1 MPNTDFS
8 KRPVFTD
15 LNFKIINML
24 KLKDQYFQALGE
36 KGKYPWEMGVKTDHE
51 KNEKKFPK
59 NSLEI
64 LFHACGKSIQMKNV
78 ELKDAVLS

>member
-1 MPNTDFS
+1 MPNADFS

-51 KNEKKFPK
+51 KNEKKISQEQPDPIPCLWEK
-59 NSLEI
+59 YLDEE
-64 LFHACGKSIQMKNV
+64 C
-78 ELKDAVLS
+78 